1 MSSESESIDFE
12 GIGQGVLEELNRRL
26 GSPALAQD
34 LPGTLLMKVAESYLK
49 YLERKQAFEESKQ
62 EAEKLDPL
70 DVIDQPGLGAERRV
84 VILGQYLEELE
95 DFWQRASKRMEELLK
110 EVVEH
115 GEMVQEMQEMGEQ
128 SGVLPGEQVQQGPDD
143 GEAEQPPLRAS

>member
-1 MSSESESIDFE
+1 MSSESDSIDFE

-26 GSPALAQD
+26 GTPELAQD

-62 EAEKLDPL
+62 EAEDIDPL
-70 DVIDQPGLGAERRV
+70 DVIDQPGLGPERKV

-95 DFWQRASKRMEELLK
+95 DYWQRASARMEELLK
-110 EVVEH
+110 EVVER
-115 GEMVQEMQEMGEQ
+115 GEVVQDVQD
-128 SGVLPGEQVQQGPDD
+128 VVPGE
-143 GEAEQPPLRAS
+143 

>member
-49 YLERKQAFEESKQ
+49 YLERKQAYEESKQ

-110 EVVEH
+110 EVVEN
-115 GEMVQEMQEMGEQ
+115 GEMVQAMQGVVQGGRGDVVPDLRDGE
-128 SGVLPGEQVQQGPDD
+128 VEVQQEPDD
-143 GEAEQPPLRAS
+143 GEAQ

>member
-1 MSSESESIDFE
+1 MSETPIDFE

-49 YLERKQAFEESKQ
+49 YLERKQAYEESKQ

-110 EVVEH
+110 EVVEN
-115 GEMVQEMQEMGEQ
+115 GEMVQAMQGVVQGGRGDVVPDLRDGE
-128 SGVLPGEQVQQGPDD
+128 VEVQQEPDD
-143 GEAEQPPLRAS
+143 GEAQ